1 MRIAPIKD
9 KKKKKIEN
17 SSRMLERYGADEFV
31 KNPLNSISMQEV

>member
-9 KKKKKIEN
+9 KNFEN

>member
-9 KKKKKIEN
+9 KDFET